1 MNENWKAGYKDC
13 EMQITT
19 EMIKQLRAATNA
31 PMLDCRKAL
40 QEADGDYQKAV
51 DWLREKGMATAA
63 KRADRDASNGVVELY
78 SHGGGRVGV
87 MVEINCET
95 DFVARAEQFRTLAH
109 EIALQIAASAPKY
122 ITAEEIPAAELE
134 HEADIARARARDEG
148 KPDKVLA
155 KIVEGRVEKYKD
167 EVCLMRQSYIRDESL
182 TIEKLILQNVA
193 AIGENVII
201 RRFQRWELGESTSQ
215 E

>member
-1 MNENWKAGYKDC
+1 ME
-13 EMQITT
+13 ITT

-40 QEADGDYQKAV
+40 QEANGDFDKAV

-63 KRADRDASNGVVELY
+63 KRSDRDASNGVVELY

-95 DFVARAEQFRTLAH
+95 DFVARSEQFRHLAH

-122 ITAEEIPAAELE
+122 ITADQIPAAELE
-134 HEADIARARARDEG
+134 HEAEIARARAKEEG
-148 KPDKVLA
+148 KPDNVLP
-155 KIVEGRVEKYKD
+155 KIVEGRIEKYKD
-167 EVCLMRQSYIRDESL
+167 EVCLLRQAYIRDESIN
-182 TIEKLILQNVA
+182 IEKLILQNVA
-193 AIGENVII
+193 AIGENII
-201 RRFQRWELGESTSQ
+201 VRRFQRWELGESINK
-215 E
+215 

>member
-1 MNENWKAGYKDC
+1 ME
-13 EMQITT
+13 ITT
-19 EMIKQLRAATNA
+19 QMIKELRGATNA

-40 QEADGDYQKAV
+40 QEANGDYQKAV

-63 KRADRDASNGVVELY
+63 KRSDRDASNGVVEMY

-87 MVEINCET
+87 MVEVNCET
-95 DFVARAEQFRTLAH
+95 DFVARAEQFRNLAH
-109 EIALQIAASAPKY
+109 EIALQIAASSPKY
-122 ITAEEIPAAELE
+122 VKVEDIPAAELE
-134 HEADIARARARDEG
+134 HEAAIARARALEEG
-148 KPDKVLA
+148 KPENVMT

-167 EVCLMRQSYIRDESL
+167 EVCLMRQTYIRDESL

-193 AIGENVII
+193 AIGESVIV
-201 RRFQRWELGESTSQ
+201 RRFHRWELGESTK

>member
-1 MNENWKAGYKDC
+1 ME
-13 EMQITT
+13 ITT
-19 EMIKQLRAATNA
+19 QMIKELRAATSA

-95 DFVARAEQFRTLAH
+95 DFVARAEQFRHLAH

-122 ITAEEIPAAELE
+122 IKAEDIPAEELQRESE
-134 HEADIARARARDEG
+134 IARARAIEEG
-148 KPDKVLA
+148 KPEAVMA
-155 KIVEGRVEKYKD
+155 KIVDGRVEKYKD
-167 EVCLMRQSYIRDESL
+167 EVCLLRQTYIRDKSL

-193 AIGENVII
+193 AIGESVIV
-201 RRFQRWELGESTSQ
+201 RRFQRWELGESTN
-215 E
+215 